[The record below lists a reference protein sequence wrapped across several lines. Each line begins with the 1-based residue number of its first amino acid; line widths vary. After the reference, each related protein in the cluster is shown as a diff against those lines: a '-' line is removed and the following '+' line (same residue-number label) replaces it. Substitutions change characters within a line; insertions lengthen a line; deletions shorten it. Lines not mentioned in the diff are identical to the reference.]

1 MLTWMRR
8 FIRRLRSRKEDQSIH
23 TISGKRFWPLD
34 ARAEDVDIYDIAYSL
49 SQKCRYNGH
58 CRGLYTVAQHCV
70 LASQNTHHPQW
81 ALMHDAAEAYLPDVS
96 RPLKPE
102 LKGFTE
108 IEDRLLRVI
117 APVFGLEM
125 PFPKEVHRIDAQ
137 MLVTE
142 WRDLMPKGTSPGKKY
157 EHIEPL
163 PFCIRVWDPE
173 EAEEA
178 FLLRFFELFHPG
190 KYSHEQIHRSLAT
203 IRRDR
208 FEG

>member
-1 MLTWMRR
+1 MRR

-142 WRDLMPKGTSPGKKY
+142 WRDLMPKGTSPGKNTSTSNRSRFVFVSGIRKKQKKRSFCGSLSCFIPGNIRMSKY
-157 EHIEPL
+157 I
-163 PFCIRVWDPE
+163 DPWQ
-173 EAEEA
+173 
-178 FLLRFFELFHPG
+178 P
-190 KYSHEQIHRSLAT
+190 
-203 IRRDR
+203 
-208 FEG
+208 